1 MQLTILVCA
10 FDMDRE
16 LPRTILSLSPAMQR
30 GVEANDYEIIVVDNG
45 SAVAVDEH
53 ALQRI
58 APNLRVVRFEPGN
71 PSPVRAINMAMQ
83 SATSCCLALF
93 IDGARLASPGI
104 IAAALQAYRNDPTK
118 IIGTMSFHLGPDVQ
132 MRSKETGY
140 DQQVEDALLDA
151 SHWEEDGYALF
162 DIAVLS
168 GSSREGWFGDMKES
182 NGVFLDRALWK
193 KVGGLDERFRQP
205 GGGIANLDFWARA
218 VKASG
223 NTAWTVLGEGTF
235 HQIHGGAATS
245 GNPAGRAAMFGEYKA
260 LNGKPFS
267 MPPYERQ
274 YVGCLSEKLM
284 RKFGGSTAEPT
295 RQAYSVFDRQFAV
308 DIPADLLATI
318 QSGTMRSCY
327 KGRKFLKNP
336 FDLGIYLQLLQ
347 RLAPRTIIEVG
358 ASEGGSACWFR
369 DMSDALGLNT
379 EILTMDIHE
388 PAEPIEQVSFFTAD
402 STRPG
407 ETFPHARIS
416 AAKHPILVIEDSAHS
431 YESVKAVLDYFDP
444 HLLPGDYIVVE
455 DGIVADL
462 PAPRYRDYEDGPNR
476 AVRDFL
482 LGHPDSYG
490 IDTELCDFYGRNAT
504 YCPNGWLV
512 KK

>member
-1 MQLTILVCA
+1 
-10 FDMDRE
+10 
-16 LPRTILSLSPAMQR
+16 
-30 GVEANDYEIIVVDNG
+30 
-45 SAVAVDEH
+45 
-53 ALQRI
+53 
-58 APNLRVVRFEPGN
+58 
-71 PSPVRAINMAMQ
+71 
-83 SATSCCLALF
+83 
-93 IDGARLASPGI
+93 
-104 IAAALQAYRNDPTK
+104 
-118 IIGTMSFHLGPDVQ
+118 
-132 MRSKETGY
+132 
-140 DQQVEDALLDA
+140 
-151 SHWEEDGYALF
+151 
-162 DIAVLS
+162 
-168 GSSREGWFGDMKES
+168 
-182 NGVFLDRALWK
+182 
-193 KVGGLDERFRQP
+193 
-205 GGGIANLDFWARA
+205 
-218 VKASG
+218 
-223 NTAWTVLGEGTF
+223 
-235 HQIHGGAATS
+235 
-245 GNPAGRAAMFGEYKA
+245 